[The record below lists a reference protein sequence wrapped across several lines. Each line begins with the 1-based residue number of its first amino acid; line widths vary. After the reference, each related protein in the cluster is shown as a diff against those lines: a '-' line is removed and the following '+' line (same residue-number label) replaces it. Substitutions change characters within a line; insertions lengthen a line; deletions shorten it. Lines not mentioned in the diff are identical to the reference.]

1 MASLATV
8 NVLYWSTA
16 RAIKFEFCAFQE
28 IEQTHFKENRDQ
40 LLKTYENMLK
50 KKKEGAGR
58 LKCDMQGY
66 QLKLLKNTPT
76 PHRSECEVRATL
88 VVQHQYFKCLQL
100 LITDIMHYLHS
111 LQHQYFKCLQLL
123 ITDIMHY
130 LHSSAFS
137 PHFMY
142 DMLQVVC
149 KFCAVIMQ
157 ILLEHGM
164 FLCDT

>member
-111 LQHQYFKCLQLL
+111 
-123 ITDIMHY
+123 
-130 LHSSAFS
+130 SAFS